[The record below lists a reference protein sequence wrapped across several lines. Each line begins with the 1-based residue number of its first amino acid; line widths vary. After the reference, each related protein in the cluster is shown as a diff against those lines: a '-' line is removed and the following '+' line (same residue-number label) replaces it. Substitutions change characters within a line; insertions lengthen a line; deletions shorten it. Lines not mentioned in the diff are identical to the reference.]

1 MYVVW
6 GATFLGMK
14 VAIASIPPYLMAG
27 VRFMLAGGL
36 MYLWSRLR
44 GNPPPARVHWKSA
57 ALVGALLMLF
67 GNGNVAWAQQRLP
80 TGITAILVA
89 SAAIWIVLLDWWRPG
104 GQRPS
109 AMVLAGMALGTL
121 GIGILVSS
129 RTPGARLDPIAV
141 MVLLIS
147 AASWAAGSIVSRHAP
162 APKSWVQSTG
172 MQMLCGGTFL
182 FIAAVLTGQT
192 RDFSIHQ
199 VTRTSLIGFAYLVF
213 GGSIIGFTAYMWL
226 LSRVSAAKA
235 ATYAYV
241 NPVVAMILGV
251 AFLGERLTPRALL
264 ASALSLGGV
273 GLITL
278 ARSGSKS
285 EPPEVV

>member
-1 MYVVW
+1 
-6 GATFLGMK
+6 MK
-14 VAIASIPPYLMAG
+14 LAIASIPPYLMAG
-27 VRFMLAGGL
+27 VRFMLAGGA
-36 MYLWSRLR
+36 MYLWSRWR
-44 GNPPPARVHWKSA
+44 GNPPPTRAHWKSA

-109 AMVLAGMALGTL
+109 PMVFAGMGLGTV
-121 GIGILVSS
+121 GIAILVSS
-129 RTPGARLDPIAV
+129 RTPGARLDAIAV

-147 AASWAAGSIVSRHAP
+147 AASWAAGSIVSRHAV

-172 MQMLCGGTFL
+172 MQMLCGGTML

-199 VTRTSLIGFAYLVF
+199 VTTKSLIGFAYLVV

-226 LSRVSAAKA
+226 LGRVSAAKA

-251 AFLGERLTPRALL
+251 AFLGERLTARALV

-278 ARSGSKS
+278 ARAGSES
-285 EPPEVV
+285 EPPEAV